1 MKNKRLNFSLKSKSF
16 LLRVVSGHER
26 LYVKPMRSIV
36 FLVSLLSS
44 AQVLAADWT
53 HVTANHHASYYVDV
67 GSIQAVENSVTFW
80 EMGNLFGP
88 IGEGIVSVKSFNQGD
103 CKNFLLKTL
112 KTSFHKEPM
121 AGDSVEAQASDNS
134 TWKKPPL
141 NSASANIL
149 KFVCER

>member
-1 MKNKRLNFSLKSKSF
+1 MRI
-16 LLRVVSGHER
+16 VV
-26 LYVKPMRSIV
+26 L
-36 FLVSLLSS
+36 LVSLLTSV
-44 AQVLAADWT
+44 QVLAADWT

-67 GSIQAVENSVTFW
+67 GSIKAVENSVTFW

-88 IGEGIVSVKSFNQGD
+88 IGEGIVSVKSYNLGD

-112 KTSFHKEPM
+112 KTSFHKKPM
-121 AGDSVEAQASDNS
+121 AGDSVEAQASDNT

-149 KFVCER
+149 KFVCGR

>member
-1 MKNKRLNFSLKSKSF
+1 MRWHKNQMPRPWKSRLIGSS
-16 LLRVVSGHER
+16 VSESGD
-26 LYVKPMRSIV
+26 S
-36 FLVSLLSS
+36 
-44 AQVLAADWT
+44 
-53 HVTANHHASYYVDV
+53 VDV

-88 IGEGIVSVKSFNQGD
+88 IGEGIVSVKSYNLGD
-103 CKNFLLKTL
+103 CKNFLVKTL

-149 KFVCER
+149 KFVCGR